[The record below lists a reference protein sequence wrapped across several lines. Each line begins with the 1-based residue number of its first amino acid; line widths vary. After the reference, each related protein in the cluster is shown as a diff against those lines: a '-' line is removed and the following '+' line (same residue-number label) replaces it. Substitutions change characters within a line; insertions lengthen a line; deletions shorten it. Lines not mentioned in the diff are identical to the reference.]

1 MKITEKLQKAEREG
15 RTFWSFEFFPP
26 RTAQGLQNL
35 YDRIERMRGLGPEFI
50 DITWGAGGKNADLT
64 SSLVQVCQETIG
76 IECCMHLCCTEM
88 PAEKVKE
95 ALVKAKAHGC
105 QNILA
110 LRGDPVAGTSTW
122 EPTPGGFHN
131 AVDLVKY
138 IHETHPGDFCVA
150 VAGFPQGHPESP
162 DTPEGRKQEIEWLK
176 TKVEAGADFIFTQ
189 LFYDT
194 EIFFDWVR
202 RVRAAGITVP
212 IIPGIMPIQN
222 WEKFQKW
229 VDREKIIVPD
239 HFYEQLNPIKGDDEK
254 VRQVGTKLVGD
265 MCRAIL
271 ANEEAGIKGLHIYTL
286 NLEKGAKMLLTELG
300 LEGRREAIAPL
311 PWRPSL
317 TPHRRGETIRP
328 IFWANRVQSYLSR
341 TDDWDEFPNGRWG
354 DSRSPAYGDLDGYPV
369 SIGINSK
376 DAQELWGTP
385 TTPSDISALFARFC
399 RGELAKLPWSSQPPA
414 SETSVIQEKLT
425 RMNEMGYHTINSQPA
440 VDGVRSDDKVHGWG
454 PPGGYIYQK
463 AYLEF
468 FVSPALLSPLI
479 RRIERDPRITY
490 YAVNRQ
496 GDLRTNT
503 HSEGPNAV
511 TWGVFPGKEIVQPT
525 IVEAIS
531 FIAWKDEAFELG
543 LQWAHLYP
551 EGSPSRTLIEGVM
564 NDSYLVNIVAND
576 FKHGDAIFE
585 PFLLDTTAAGKAVAD
600 VTATAN
606 GVVNGVVGSVK
617 IPSIGFNKL
626 PYHIL
631 LL

>member
-35 YDRIERMRGLGPEFI
+35 FDRIERMRNLGPEFI

-64 SSLVQVCQETIG
+64 SNLVQTCQEQLG
-76 IECCMHLCCTEM
+76 LECCMHLCCTEM
-88 PAEKVKE
+88 PKEKVE
-95 ALVKAKAHGC
+95 WALAQAKAHGC

-110 LRGDPVAGTSTW
+110 LRGDPVAGSSTW
-122 EPTPGGFHN
+122 KPTPGGFHN
-131 AVDLVKY
+131 AVDLVRY
-138 IHETHPGDFCVA
+138 IHSQYPGDFCVA
-150 VAGFPQGHPESP
+150 VAGFPQGHPETA
-162 DTPEGRKQEIEWLK
+162 DTPESRHQEMVWLK
-176 TKVEAGADFIFTQ
+176 QKVDAGGDFIFTQ
-189 LFYDT
+189 MFYDT
-194 EIFFDWVR
+194 DIFFDWVK
-202 RVRAAGITVP
+202 RVRAAGIDVP

-222 WEKFQKW
+222 WEKFQTW
-229 VDREKIIVPD
+229 VKREKIVVPP
-239 HFYEQLNPIKGDDEK
+239 HFYDQLLPIQGDDEK
-254 VRQVGTKLVGD
+254 VRQVGTKLVAD
-265 MCRAIL
+265 MCRTIL

-300 LEGRREAIAPL
+300 LEGGREQIAPL

-317 TPHRRGETIRP
+317 TPHRRTESIRP

-369 SIGINSK
+369 AIGISSTE
-376 DAQELWGTP
+376 AYSLWGHP
-385 TTPSDISALFARFC
+385 TTFDDICRLFTRFC
-399 RGELAKLPWSSQPPA
+399 RGELAKLPWSSQPPS
-414 SETSVIQEKLT
+414 SEMTTIADRLAK
-425 RMNEMGYHTINSQPA
+425 MNELGYLTINSQPG
-440 VDGVRSDDKVHGWG
+440 VDGVRSEDKVHGWG
-454 PPGGYIYQK
+454 PAGGYVYQK

-490 YAVNRQ
+490 YAVNKQ

-525 IVEAIS
+525 IVEAVS

-543 LQWAHLYP
+543 CQWAALFP
-551 EGSPSRTLIEGVM
+551 EDSPSRRLINDIM
-564 NDSYLVNIVAND
+564 NTSYLVNIVAND
-576 FKHGDAIFE
+576 FKDGASIFE
-585 PFLLDTTAAGKAVAD
+585 PFLLDQPNGSL
-600 VTATAN
+600 N
-606 GVVNGVVGSVK
+606 GVKQTASTIVDRVSGLFDG
-617 IPSIGFNKL
+617 
-626 PYHIL
+626 H
-631 LL
+631 